1 MMLFSQMKMMM
12 MRVIVIQYLPR
23 KMILITV
30 ILSASEIM
38 LKSRRKR

>member
-1 MMLFSQMKMMM
+1 MMLFSQMKMM

-30 ILSASEIM
+30 ILSVSEIM

>member
-1 MMLFSQMKMMM
+1 MMLFSQMKMM